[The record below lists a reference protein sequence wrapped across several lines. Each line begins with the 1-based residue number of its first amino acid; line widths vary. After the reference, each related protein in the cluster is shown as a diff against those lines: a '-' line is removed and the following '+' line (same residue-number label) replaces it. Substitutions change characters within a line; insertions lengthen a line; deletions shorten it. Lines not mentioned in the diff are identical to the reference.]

1 MNTNDA
7 ALFAKQAT
15 DAALKPIYGVM
26 SHLVA
31 GVIVGGVLAIVVNI
45 MLQTMKVSP
54 RKAGQWAGA
63 VLILCVAGSLV
74 ILLLKMR

>member
-7 ALFAKQAT
+7 AVFAKQAT

-31 GVIVGGVLAIVVNI
+31 GVIVGGVLAIVVKI
-45 MLQTMKVSP
+45 VLQAMGVST
-54 RKAGQWAGA
+54 RKAGQVAGA
-63 VLILCVAGSLV
+63 VFTLCVVISLV
-74 ILLLKMR
+74 ILLMKMK